1 VRHSRPLMNA
11 LTLDGLSSAG
21 PAQRTLARL
30 LKTAY
35 GDEQRAVIC
44 VQNALHSAS
53 VAELP
58 EDATEL
64 LDLVRLHVAPR
75 MTKEVGPRLV
85 AALLDDLEAEIEHER
100 SGNDPFSSS
109 RIALSTRMPPKQP
122 DTNPVPVFKPPP
134 NARPP
139 SLTEL
144 VRQGDSAPQR
154 DLDSEARESQVPT
167 REMAI
172 YVPPDTPTI
181 LPETVKRPSSE
192 TKRVHRVA
200 RPSVILVDADRFGR
214 ASLARALVQA
224 QCDVTVLDD
233 AADVIRALESSEPL
247 DVVITDIDG
256 IEIES
261 MLRALQRIR
270 PNVPVIA
277 WTKNARAV
285 AEHVLMTASI
295 TTFDVMPKAARSAE
309 VIELVRRLAAAD

>member
-1 VRHSRPLMNA
+1 MRHSRPLMNA
-11 LTLDGLSSAG
+11 LSLDGLSSAG

-44 VQNALHSAS
+44 VQNALKA
-53 VAELP
+53 AALRELP
-58 EDATEL
+58 EDAADL
-64 LDLVRLHVAPR
+64 LDLVKLHLAPR
-75 MTKEVGPRLV
+75 MTKDVGPRLV
-85 AALLDDLEAEIEHER
+85 AALLDDLEAEIEHAAA
-100 SGNDPFSSS
+100 GNDPFSSS

-122 DTNPVPVFKPPP
+122 ETNRVPDFNPPP
-134 NARPP
+134 QARAP
-139 SLTEL
+139 SLSEL
-144 VRQGDSAPQR
+144 VLERPGSVAPA
-154 DLDSEARESQVPT
+154 DDEHSTDTPT

-172 YVPPDTPTI
+172 YVPPDATPTV

-233 AADVIRALESSEPL
+233 AAEVIRALESPEPL

-256 IEIES
+256 LEIES
-261 MLRALQRIR
+261 MLRALRRIR
-270 PNVPVIA
+270 PTVPVIA
-277 WTKNARAV
+277 WTKSARAV

-295 TTFDVMPKAARSAE
+295 ATYDVMPKAARSAE
-309 VIELVRRLAAAD
+309 VIELVRRLASSE